1 LSEAVEVSQI
11 VPQLLLLYVVLL
23 LLLDVVLP
31 VEVWLVYIFL
41 CDVVGELC
49 VCSRFRGYGLGFVV
63 GAYT

>member
-1 LSEAVEVSQI
+1 MFGPRNRGP
-11 VPQLLLLYVVLL
+11 VPLLV
-23 LLLDVVLP
+23 
-31 VEVWLVYIFL
+31 VYIFL